1 MKNILI
7 SISKISLLLIT
18 ALDLTAAK
26 AHAYIDPGA
35 GSYAF
40 QVALAGMAGLL
51 VSSKL
56 IFQKIRLFFL
66 SRTGSSKEMQV
77 DTKDSASVEK

>member
-1 MKNILI
+1 MKI
-7 SISKISLLLIT
+7 SVMSVIKISLLLVV
-18 ALDLTAAK
+18 ALDLTASK
-26 AHAYIDPGA
+26 ANAYIDPGA

-66 SRTGSSKEMQV
+66 SRTASSKEEQSG
-77 DTKDSASVEK
+77 TKDSTSVGK